1 VLLHGISATPLTGL
15 YARRIASAT
24 LAEERASTASDLLRT
39 DPKEAREVT
48 RIEPRE
54 LARRLASENPP
65 IVLDVR
71 SRSSY
76 EKDPEGI
83 PGDVR
88 VPPDEV
94 ENWAAKRARD
104 QSIVAYCT

>member
-1 VLLHGISATPLTGL
+1 VPI
-15 YARRIASAT
+15 I
-24 LAEERASTASDLLRT
+24 
-39 DPKEAREVT
+39 EARD
-48 RIEPRE
+48 
-54 LARRLASENPP
+54 LARRLAGPNPP
-65 IVLDVR
+65 LVLDVR

-94 ENWAAKRARD
+94 ESWAAKRTRD